1 MNWLGTSLK
10 PSAYGAVVVEDDT
23 EFFICIHRSERQRW
37 STLFQIGLF
46 VECVAV
52 EGSCWSWLRQL
63 RARRWTIS
71 QRWLVPRFV
80 LRDFEFALTV
90 SRKELTPRAKVVY
103 FLVLVT
109 ACFRLVIQ
117 RGVADGKLEQVDGH
131 VLVSLYRRIS
141 NGGSQRCLHLLL
153 VLD

>member
-1 MNWLGTSLK
+1 MAQWLSKTIRNFPFVFL
-10 PSAYGAVVVEDDT
+10 
-23 EFFICIHRSERQRW
+23 RSGQQRW

-46 VECVAV
+46 VECVAF

-63 RARRWTIS
+63 RARRWTIF
-71 QRWLVPRFV
+71 QPWLVPRFG

-117 RGVADGKLEQVDGH
+117 QVDGH
-131 VLVSLYRRIS
+131 VLVSLYRLIS
-141 NGGSQRCLHLLL
+141 DGGLQRYLHLLK
-153 VLD
+153 VFD